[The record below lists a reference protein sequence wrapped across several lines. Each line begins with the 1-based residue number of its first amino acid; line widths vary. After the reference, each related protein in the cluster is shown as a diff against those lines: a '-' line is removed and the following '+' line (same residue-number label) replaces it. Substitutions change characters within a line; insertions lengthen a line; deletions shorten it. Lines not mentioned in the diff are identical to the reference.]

1 MRLNEAGRLDQR
13 ENQGERS
20 QEMEGSDC
28 LQKECIATY
37 ETPSVNTVETNQP
50 LSEQKGESL

>member
-1 MRLNEAGRLDQR
+1 MRVNEAERLDQR

-28 LQKECIATY
+28 LQKEYIATY
-37 ETPSVNTVETNQP
+37 EA
-50 LSEQKGESL
+50 LLLI